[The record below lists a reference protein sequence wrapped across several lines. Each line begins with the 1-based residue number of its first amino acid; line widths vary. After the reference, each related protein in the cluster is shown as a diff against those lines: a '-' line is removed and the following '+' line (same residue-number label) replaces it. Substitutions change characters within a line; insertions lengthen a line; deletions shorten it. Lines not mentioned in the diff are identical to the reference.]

1 MVETVTLDTDS
12 VKRYTA
18 SIFIVERRPVMER
31 KETAQRVPIR
41 ELVRYYLRLGLLG
54 FGGPVALV
62 GQMER
67 ELVGDKKWL
76 TKDEMREGI
85 AVCQSLPGPLAIQVG
100 IWISYI
106 RGGFWGAWAGGWAF
120 ILPNFLIVATLGA
133 LYVRFEGLPAVAHIF
148 YGVSPAVIALI
159 LHSCYRLTK
168 LGMKDWL
175 EWVLAAAAFVITVA
189 VRAEVAL
196 VFIGCGLVGVL
207 YYGSLFRARN
217 AASSTTSLLAAVPLV
232 ATGAAPAS
240 FGALLGKLLTFFLK
254 AGSLTFG
261 SGLVIVPFL
270 EKGLVQ
276 QTGWLNERE
285 FLVAVAMGMM
295 SPGPVVITATFVG
308 YLVAARYGASLL
320 DGFWGSLTSTV
331 GIFMPSFLLVLI
343 VAPILVRYRT
353 NPNVRGF
360 VKGAYAAAIGTILGA
375 CVLLGKIAIGDWL
388 TAAVAL
394 ASLVVLFRWK
404 VSNPL
409 LVAATAIIG
418 LIAFPL
424 LKPDWVFVK

>member
-1 MVETVTLDTDS
+1 MEAE
-12 VKRYTA
+12 A
-18 SIFIVERRPVMER
+18 SR
-31 KETAQRVPIR
+31 RVPIR
-41 ELVRYYLRLGLLG
+41 DLVRYFLRLGLLG

-100 IWISYI
+100 IWVSYI

-120 ILPNFLIVATLGA
+120 ILPNFIIVAALGA
-133 LYVRFEGLPAVAHIF
+133 LYVYYGGLSPVKAIF

-175 EWVLAAAAFVITVA
+175 EWALAAAAFVITVA
-189 VRAEVAL
+189 VQAEVAL
-196 VFIGCGLVGVL
+196 VFIGCGVVGLL
-207 YYGSLFRARN
+207 YYGSLFRGR
-217 AASSTTSLLAAVPLV
+217 ASASTTRVFLFGVPLAV
-232 ATGAAPAS
+232 AGAAPSSVAT
-240 FGALLGKLLTFFLK
+240 LLGQLLAFFLK

-276 QTGWLNERE
+276 QMHWLNERD
-285 FLVAVAMGMM
+285 FLVAVAIGMI

-308 YLVAARYGASLL
+308 YLVAARLGGSLL
-320 DGFWGSLTSTV
+320 DGFWGSLVSTI
-331 GIFMPSFLLVLI
+331 GIFLPSFLLILI
-343 VAPILVRYRT
+343 VAPILVRYRA
-353 NPNVRGF
+353 NPNIQGF
-360 VKGAYAAAIGTILGA
+360 IKGAYAAAIGTILGA

-388 TAAVAL
+388 TALVA
-394 ASLVVLFRWK
+394 AGSLIVLFRWK

-424 LKPDWVFVK
+424 LKPEWVFVK

>member
-1 MVETVTLDTDS
+1 MDTETT
-12 VKRYTA
+12 R
-18 SIFIVERRPVMER
+18 
-31 KETAQRVPIR
+31 QRIPIR
-41 ELVRYYLRLGLLG
+41 ELVRYYLRLGVVG

-67 ELVGDKKWL
+67 ELVGERKWL
-76 TKDEMREGI
+76 TKEEMREGI

-120 ILPNFLIVATLGA
+120 ILPNFVIVTVLGA
-133 LYVRFEGLPAVAHIF
+133 LYVHWGGLSAVKAIF

-175 EWVLAAAAFVITVA
+175 EWALAAAAFVITVA

-196 VFIGCGLVGVL
+196 LFIACGVIGVL
-207 YYGSLFRARN
+207 YYGSLVRGRN
-217 AASSTTSLLAAVPLV
+217 AASTTSSLLVAAPLV
-232 ATGAAPAS
+232 AAGATPGS
-240 FGALLGKLLTFFLK
+240 LGAMLGKLFAFFLK

-276 QTGWLNERE
+276 QTGWLTERD
-285 FLVAVAMGMM
+285 FLVAVAMGMI

-308 YLVAARYGASLL
+308 YLVA
-320 DGFWGSLTSTV
+320 GFWGAVVATV
-331 GIFMPSFLLVLI
+331 GIFLPSFLLILI
-343 VAPILVRYRT
+343 VAPILMRYRA
-353 NPNVRGF
+353 NPNVQGF
-360 VKGAYAAAIGTILGA
+360 IKGAYAAAIGTILGA

-388 TAAVAL
+388 TALVAL
-394 ASLVVLFRWK
+394 GSLVVLFRWK

-409 LVAATAIIG
+409 LVAVTALIG

-424 LKPDWVFVK
+424 LQPGWVFVK

>member
-1 MVETVTLDTDS
+1 MSAETT
-12 VKRYTA
+12 
-18 SIFIVERRPVMER
+18 P
-31 KETAQRVPIR
+31 QRVPIR
-41 ELVRYYLRLGLLG
+41 DLVRYYLRLGLLG

-67 ELVGDKKWL
+67 ELVGEKKWL

-120 ILPNFLIVATLGA
+120 ILPNFVIVAALAA
-133 LYVRFEGLPAVAHIF
+133 LYVRFQGLPAVAAIF

-175 EWVLAAAAFVITVA
+175 EWALAAAAFVITVA
-189 VRAEVAL
+189 LQAEVAL
-196 VFIGCGLVGVL
+196 VFIGCGIVGML
-207 YYGSLFRARN
+207 YYGSLFRGRK
-217 AASSTTSLLAAVPLV
+217 AATTSTLAAVPLV
-232 ATGAAPAS
+232 AAAQQGGLGAILP
-240 FGALLGKLLTFFLK
+240 KLLTFFLK

-276 QTGWLNERE
+276 QTGWLDQRE
-285 FLVAVAMGMM
+285 FLVAVAMGMI

-308 YLVAARYGASLL
+308 YVVAARLGGSLV
-320 DGFWGSLTSTV
+320 DGLWGSVTSTI
-331 GIFMPSFLLVLI
+331 GIFLPSFLLILI
-343 VAPILVRYRT
+343 VAPILLRYRQ
-353 NPNVRGF
+353 NPNVQGF
-360 VKGAYAAAIGTILGA
+360 IRGAYAAAIGTILGA

-388 TAAVAL
+388 TAVVAL
-394 ASLVVLFRWK
+394 GSLIVLFRWK
-404 VSNPL
+404 VSNPV
-409 LVAATAIIG
+409 LVAATALIG

-424 LKPDWVFVK
+424 LKPEWVFVK

>member
-1 MVETVTLDTDS
+1 METDKTT
-12 VKRYTA
+12 
-18 SIFIVERRPVMER
+18 
-31 KETAQRVPIR
+31 QRVPIR
-41 ELVRYYLRLGLLG
+41 ELVKYYLRLGLLG

-67 ELVGDKKWL
+67 EMVGERKWL

-120 ILPNFLIVATLGA
+120 ILPNFIIVAALGA
-133 LYVRFEGLPAVAHIF
+133 LYVHFGGLPWVTAIF

-175 EWVLAAAAFVITVA
+175 EWALAAAAFVITVA
-189 VRAEVAL
+189 VQAEVAL
-196 VFIGCGLVGVL
+196 VFVGCGIAGLL
-207 YYGSLFRARN
+207 YYGSVARSRK
-217 AASSTTSLLAAVPLV
+217 AASTTLLTVGVPLV
-232 ATGAAPAS
+232 ASGTAQGGLGAM
-240 FGALLGKLLTFFLK
+240 LGKLLIFFLK

-276 QTGWLNERE
+276 NTGWLDERQ
-285 FLVAVAMGMM
+285 FLVAVAIGMI

-308 YLVAARYGASLL
+308 YLVAGLWGA
-320 DGFWGSLTSTV
+320 TVSTI
-331 GIFMPSFLLVLI
+331 GIFLPSFLFILV
-343 VAPILVRYRT
+343 VAPLLIRHRAQ
-353 NPNVRGF
+353 PDVRGF

-375 CVLLGKIAIGDWL
+375 SVLLGKIAVGDWL
-388 TAAVAL
+388 TALIALVSLVAL
-394 ASLVVLFRWK
+394 ARRRVG
-404 VSNPL
+404 NPA
-409 LVAATAIIG
+409 LVAM
-418 LIAFPL
+418 
-424 LKPDWVFVK
+424 

>member
-1 MVETVTLDTDS
+1 MAAEPTTG
-12 VKRYTA
+12 R
-18 SIFIVERRPVMER
+18 I
-31 KETAQRVPIR
+31 PIR
-41 ELVRYYLRLGLLG
+41 DLVRYYLRLGVLG

-67 ELVGDKKWL
+67 ELVGEKKWL
-76 TKDEMREGI
+76 TKEEMREGI

-120 ILPNFLIVATLGA
+120 ILPNFIIVTALGA
-133 LYVRFEGLPAVAHIF
+133 LYVRFEGLPAVAAIF

-175 EWVLAAAAFVITVA
+175 EWALAAAAFAITVA

-196 VFIGCGLVGVL
+196 VFIGCGIVGLL
-207 YYGSLFRARN
+207 YYGSLFRGFRVG
-217 AASSTTSLLAAVPLV
+217 STTSLMVGVPLV
-232 ATGAAPAS
+232 ASGVPEGS
-240 FGALLGKLLTFFLK
+240 FGALLGKLLVFFLK

-285 FLVAVAMGMM
+285 FLVAVAMGMI

-308 YLVAARYGASLL
+308 YLVAAQRASSLL
-320 DGFWGSLTSTV
+320 GGLWGSLTSTI
-331 GIFMPSFLLVLI
+331 GIFLPSFLLVLI
-343 VAPILVRYRT
+343 VAPILVRYRQ
-353 NPNVRGF
+353 NPNVQGF
-360 VKGAYAAAIGTILGA
+360 IKGAYAAAIGTILGA

-388 TAAVAL
+388 TALVAL
-394 ASLVVLFRWK
+394 GSLVVLFRWK
-404 VSNPL
+404 VSNP
-409 LVAATAIIG
+409 
-418 LIAFPL
+418 
-424 LKPDWVFVK
+424 